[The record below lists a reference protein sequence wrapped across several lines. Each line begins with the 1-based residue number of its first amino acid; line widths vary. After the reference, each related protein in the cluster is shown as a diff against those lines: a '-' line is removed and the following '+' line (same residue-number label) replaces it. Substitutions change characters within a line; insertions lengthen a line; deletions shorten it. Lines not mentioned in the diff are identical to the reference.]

1 MQERF
6 WGHAYTSEIK
16 MDHCPLCLCLGAT
29 HIKLSDLITGN
40 TQIHLLFISEPG
52 SHYDDLFLSNNIT
65 VSSVVGILQ
74 THEAQHVAWN
84 FPAYTEKRA
93 GSLGNM
99 LPQA

>member
-1 MQERF
+1 MQEHF

-16 MDHCPLCLCLGAT
+16 MDHCPLCLCLGAI

-65 VSSVVGILQ
+65 VSSVSYK
-74 THEAQHVAWN
+74 HMKH
-84 FPAYTEKRA
+84 
-93 GSLGNM
+93 NM
-99 LPQA
+99 LHGISQLTLKRELAH